1 MPAIAD
7 IRKDYQ
13 LQTLSEEDTAATPV
27 DQFTVWWKEALQSQI
42 EEVNA
47 MTLATASA
55 EGVPSARIVLLKDYD
70 ADGFVFFT
78 NYESYKAQQLAE
90 NPRASLLFFWKE
102 LERQIRITGLI
113 EKISAVK
120 SDEYFLSRPV
130 GSQIGAWAS
139 PQSHVIENREWLE
152 QKVAA
157 MEQKF
162 KAETIS
168 RPAHWGGY
176 IVKPVIMEFWQGRS
190 SRLHDRIQYTL
201 QQNGSWLK
209 ERLAP

>member
-1 MPAIAD
+1 
-7 IRKDYQ
+7 
-13 LQTLSEEDTAATPV
+13 
-27 DQFTVWWKEALQSQI
+27 
-42 EEVNA
+42 
-47 MTLATASA
+47 
-55 EGVPSARIVLLKDYD
+55 
-70 ADGFVFFT
+70 
-78 NYESYKAQQLAE
+78 
-90 NPRASLLFFWKE
+90 
-102 LERQIRITGLI
+102 
-113 EKISAVK
+113 
-120 SDEYFLSRPV
+120 
-130 GSQIGAWAS
+130 
-139 PQSHVIENREWLE
+139 
-152 QKVAA
+152 